1 MKSIR
6 LTLTFIAAAV
16 GALVASAQ
24 QAPVEAVISSFVGTV
39 TVTAPG
45 ATAAVP
51 AVVGQKLPEGSTVI
65 TGEGSN
71 VVIQS
76 HDGINTGLGA
86 SATVVVGT
94 HSVNAEGVRTAV
106 IDLKTGTT
114 VSVLDPSKRKI
125 NNYGVRTPKGVAA
138 ARGTTYS
145 TTVTV
150 NGQEVVVTVNTT
162 TGNVSFSV
170 AGRAPIEVAPGFTA
184 KSTGTST
191 KVTDATEKAALL
203 LTVEIVAILAKKDLA
218 AAETLKSVVGQAQA
232 AGLTTEEIDTA
243 KDVSDLVI
251 NEAEASPT
259 GEKEKIV
266 VKTDNN
272 TFDITIVSPSL

>member
-6 LTLTFIAAAV
+6 LTFTFIAAAV

-71 VVIQS
+71 VLIQS
-76 HDGINTGLGA
+76 HEGITTGLGEK
-86 SATVVVGT
+86 ATVVVGT

-145 TTVTV
+145 TTVQL

-162 TGNVSFSV
+162 TGNVSFSI

-184 KSTGTST
+184 KSIGTST

-251 NEAEASPT
+251 NEAKASPT
-259 GEKEKIV
+259 GENEKIV

>member
-6 LTLTFIAAAV
+6 LTLTIIAAAV

-24 QAPVEAVISSFVGTV
+24 QAPVEAVISSFAGTV

-45 ATAAVP
+45 ATVAVP

-71 VVIQS
+71 VLIQS
-76 HDGINTGLGA
+76 HEGITTGLGA
-86 SATVVVGT
+86 SATAVVGT

-106 IDLKTGTT
+106 IDLKSGTT

-145 TTVTV
+145 TTVQV
-150 NGQEVVVTVNTT
+150 NGKEVVVTVNTS
-162 TGNVSFSV
+162 TGKVSFSI
-170 AGRAPIEVAPGFTA
+170 AGGATIEVAPGFTA
-184 KSTGTST
+184 KSTDTAAKT
-191 KVTDATEKAALL
+191 TDATEKAALE
-203 LTVEIVAILAKKDLA
+203 LTIQIVAIIAQKNPDAAK
-218 AAETLKSVVGQAQA
+218 TLESVIEQGKKS
-232 AGLTTEEIDTA
+232 GLSDEDVNAA
-243 KDVSDLVI
+243 KDVSKLEI
-251 NEAEASPT
+251 KEAAASPGEAEKIQVVT
-259 GEKEKIV
+259 EK
-266 VKTDNN
+266 T
-272 TFDITIVSPSL
+272 TLDITIVSPSL

>member
-6 LTLTFIAAAV
+6 LTLSIIAAAV

-45 ATAAVP
+45 ATAGVP
-51 AVVGQKLPEGSTVI
+51 AVVGQKLPEGSTVT
-65 TGEGSN
+65 TGEGAN
-71 VVIQS
+71 VLIQS
-76 HDGINTGLGA
+76 HEGITTGLSA
-86 SATVVVGT
+86 SATAVVGT

-145 TTVTV
+145 TNVKV
-150 NGQEVVVTVNTT
+150 NGQNVEVTVNTL
-162 TGNVSFSV
+162 TGKVSFSI
-170 AGRAPIEVAPGFTA
+170 AGGANIEVAPGFTA
-184 KSTGTST
+184 TSNGTSAIIT
-191 KVTDATEKAALL
+191 NATQKEALL
-203 LTVEIVAILAKKDLA
+203 LAIQIVAIISETNPA
-218 AAETLKSVVGQAQA
+218 AAETLNAVVDQSKK
-232 AGLTTEEIDTA
+232 AGLTDDEVNAA
-243 KDVSDLVI
+243 KDVSKLDIKV
-251 NEAEASPT
+251 AKASPD
-259 GEKEKIV
+259 EPKKIIV
-266 VKTDNN
+266 ETPKN
-272 TFDITIVSPSL
+272 TLDITIVSPSL